1 MRPRADRGQ
10 AAGKTRK
17 QEAGGLDR
25 DIVQVEKIPAARPS
39 RGLPGEHRI
48 GGEKRREHDDV
59 AEQEDPEAVADN
71 NALRGW
77 IGVVEKRAGMAVRFL
92 ASAVA
97 IICACLKGRQ
107 ETAST

>member
-25 DIVQVEKIPAARPS
+25 DIVQVEKIPAARPT

-59 AEQEDPEAVADN
+59 AEQEDPETVTDDDT
-71 NALRGW
+71 LRGW
-77 IGVVEKRAGMAVRFL
+77 ICVIEKRPGRAMAMALL

-97 IICACLKGRQ
+97 VVRA
-107 ETAST
+107 